1 MKALTSQVDDKLWR
15 GQRPQESE
23 FADIKKFF
31 KTVISLEGIK
41 EDLKEAD
48 ELSPVCLI
56 SKPITF
62 EEIYFTG
69 ISQLYLSNILE
80 AIRGEETPVLVHC
93 EHGED
98 RTGLV
103 VACYRVQVCEWTK
116 EVAFA
121 EALKYGYRNWLNFGL
136 NKTWKDFQ

>member
-1 MKALTSQVDDKLWR
+1 MKALVNQVDTKLWR
-15 GQRPQESE
+15 SGRPESSE
-23 FADIKKFF
+23 FSDIKKFF
-31 KTVISLEGIK
+31 KTVVSLEGER

-69 ISQLYLSNILE
+69 ITQLYLSNILN
-80 AIRGEETPVLVHC
+80 AIGGDETPVLVHC

-103 VACYRVQVCEWTK
+103 VACYRVQVNHWTK
-116 EVAFA
+116 EEAWA

-136 NKTWKDFQ
+136 NKTWKAFQ